1 MQEKIK
7 ELNDE
12 ELEQINGGTTVL
24 VLGACNQMKSGFG
37 NCSDYDSSS
46 EACQT
51 CSLRPNRWK

>member
-12 ELEQINGGTTVL
+12 ELEQINGGTDVFIL
-24 VLGACNQMKSGFG
+24 APCKQMKSAWVS
-37 NCSDYDSSS
+37 CSEYNSSS

-51 CSLRPNRWK
+51 CSLRPNR